1 MVKFALYEQNYSMK
15 VVVLGAGIIGTTS
28 AYFLAKNGHEVTV
41 IDRQDSVSMETSHAN
56 AGCLSY
62 GFTSPWAS
70 PGLPLNALKWALTG
84 RSPLII
90 NPKLS
95 SDTIKFLFRMYKN
108 CNSLS
113 YEINK
118 SRMLRIASYSQ
129 KALLEIENDFEIN
142 YEQRKQGSLQLFW
155 DTKEIDKIAKDISIL
170 EKFNIQSKILD
181 PEECIKVEP
190 ALKYVKNKLAGGIH
204 FMDDFTGN
212 CYLFSTE
219 IYKKCLE
226 MGVHFEFNTEINSVK
241 LNNNE
246 IFSVLTNKGQFKADK
261 YVVSLGSYSKKI
273 LSNIGIEIPVYP
285 VKGYSIT
292 MPVLSDNDA
301 PQSTIMDE
309 KNKIAITRLG
319 DKIRVA
325 GMAHLTDFNKNLREK
340 SRESLVSGLDLI
352 FPKSY
357 MSSNNVN
364 FWTGFRPC
372 TPDGTPIIGNT
383 PYKNLYL
390 NTGHG
395 TLGWTMSAGS
405 GKLLSNLISGTDPE
419 ISTEGIEMSRYS
431 FSNKTEF
438 NYG

>member
-1 MVKFALYEQNYSMK
+1 MK

-28 AYFLAKNGHEVTV
+28 AYFLAKQGHEVTV

-70 PGLPLNALKWALTG
+70 PDLPFSVLKWVLTG

-90 NPKLS
+90 NPNMS
-95 SDTIKFLFRMYKN
+95 VETIKFLYRMYKN
-108 CNSLS
+108 CNSRS

-118 SRMLRIASYSQ
+118 SRMLRVANYSQ
-129 KALLEIENDFEIN
+129 KALLEIETDFDLY
-142 YEQRKQGSLQLFW
+142 YEQKKQGSLQLFW
-155 DTKEIDKIAKDISIL
+155 DSKEIEKAQKDIEIL
-170 EKFNIQSKILD
+170 DKFNINSQLLSA
-181 PEECIKVEP
+181 EECVKIEP
-190 ALKYVKNKLAGGIH
+190 GLQYVKNKLAGGIQ

-219 IYKKCLE
+219 VYKKCVE
-226 MGVHFEFNTEINSVK
+226 MGVNFEFNTKIKSLQISNDKIASVSTDSGEI
-241 LNNNE
+241 
-246 IFSVLTNKGQFKADK
+246 KADC
-261 YVVSLGSYSKKI
+261 YSVSLGSYSTKI
-273 LSNIGIEIPVYP
+273 LSKIGIEIPIYP

-292 MPVLSDNDA
+292 LPVLSNEDA

-319 DKIRVA
+319 DRIRVA
-325 GMAHLTDFNKNLREK
+325 GMAHLTDFDKNLRTK
-340 SRESLVSGLDLI
+340 SLDSLMSGLDLL

-357 MSSNNVN
+357 ESSKETN
-364 FWTGFRPC
+364 FWTGFRPS
-372 TPDGTPIIGNT
+372 TPDGTPIIGPT
-383 PYKNLYL
+383 PFNNLFL

-405 GKLLSNLISGTDPE
+405 GKLLANLVSGIDPE
-419 ISTEGIEMSRYS
+419 ISTEGIDMSRYS
-431 FSNKTEF
+431 FSNKMIK

>member
-1 MVKFALYEQNYSMK
+1 ME

-28 AYFLAKNGHEVTV
+28 AYFLAKQGHEVTV

-70 PGLPLNALKWALTG
+70 PGLPFSVLKWVLTG

-90 NPKLS
+90 NPNMS
-95 SDTIKFLFRMYKN
+95 VETIKFLYRMYKN
-108 CNSLS
+108 CNSRS

-118 SRMLRIASYSQ
+118 SRMLRVANYSQ
-129 KALLEIENDFEIN
+129 KALLEIETDFDLY
-142 YEQRKQGSLQLFW
+142 YEQKKQGSLQLFW
-155 DTKEIDKIAKDISIL
+155 DSKEIEKAHKDIAIL
-170 EKFNIQSKILD
+170 DKFNINSKLLSA
-181 PEECIKVEP
+181 EECVKIEP
-190 ALKYVKNKLAGGIH
+190 GLQYVKNKLAGGIQ

-219 IYKKCLE
+219 VYKKCVE
-226 MGVHFEFNTEINSVK
+226 MGVNFEFNTEIKSLQISNDKIASVSTDSG
-241 LNNNE
+241 E
-246 IFSVLTNKGQFKADK
+246 IKADC
-261 YVVSLGSYSKKI
+261 YSVSLGSYSTKI
-273 LSNIGIEIPVYP
+273 LSKIGIEIPIYP

-292 MPVLSDNDA
+292 LPVLSNEDA

-319 DKIRVA
+319 DRIRVA
-325 GMAHLTDFNKNLREK
+325 GMAHLTDFDKNLRTK
-340 SRESLVSGLDLI
+340 SLDSLMSGLDLL

-357 MSSNNVN
+357 ESSKETN
-364 FWTGFRPC
+364 FWTGFRPS
-372 TPDGTPIIGNT
+372 TPDGTPIIGPT
-383 PYKNLYL
+383 PFNNLFL

-405 GKLLSNLISGTDPE
+405 GKLLANLVSGIDPE
-419 ISTEGIEMSRYS
+419 ISTEGIDMSRYS
-431 FSNKTEF
+431 FSNKMIK

>member
-1 MVKFALYEQNYSMK
+1 MK

-28 AYFLAKNGHEVTV
+28 AYFLAKQGHEVTV

-70 PGLPLNALKWALTG
+70 PGLPFSVLKWVLTG

-90 NPKLS
+90 NPNMS
-95 SDTIKFLFRMYKN
+95 VETIKFLYRMYKN
-108 CNSLS
+108 CNSRS

-118 SRMLRIASYSQ
+118 SRMLRVANYSQ
-129 KALLEIENDFEIN
+129 KALLEIETDFDLY
-142 YEQRKQGSLQLFW
+142 YEQKKQGSLQLFW
-155 DTKEIDKIAKDISIL
+155 DSKEIEKTQKDIAIL
-170 EKFNIQSKILD
+170 DKFNINSQLLSA
-181 PEECIKVEP
+181 EECVKIEP
-190 ALKYVKNKLAGGIH
+190 GLQYVKNKLAGGIQ

-219 IYKKCLE
+219 VYKKCVE
-226 MGVHFEFNTEINSVK
+226 MGVNFEFNTEIKSLQISNDKIASVSTDSG
-241 LNNNE
+241 E
-246 IFSVLTNKGQFKADK
+246 IKADC
-261 YVVSLGSYSKKI
+261 YSVSLGSYSTKI
-273 LSNIGIEIPVYP
+273 LSKIGIEIPIYP

-292 MPVLSDNDA
+292 LPVLSNEDA

-319 DKIRVA
+319 DRIRVA
-325 GMAHLTDFNKNLREK
+325 GMAHLTDFDKNLRTK
-340 SRESLVSGLDLI
+340 SLDSLMSGLDLL

-357 MSSNNVN
+357 ESSEETN
-364 FWTGFRPC
+364 FWTGFRPS
-372 TPDGTPIIGNT
+372 TPDGTPIIGPT
-383 PYKNLYL
+383 PFNNLFL

-405 GKLLSNLISGTDPE
+405 GKLLANLVSGIDPE
-419 ISTEGIEMSRYS
+419 ISTEGIDMSRYS
-431 FSNKTEF
+431 FSNKMIK

>member
-1 MVKFALYEQNYSMK
+1 MK

-28 AYFLAKNGHEVTV
+28 AYFLAKQGHEVTV

-70 PGLPLNALKWALTG
+70 PGLPFSVLKWVLTG

-90 NPKLS
+90 NPNMS
-95 SDTIKFLFRMYKN
+95 IETIKFLYRMYKN
-108 CNSLS
+108 CNSRS

-118 SRMLRIASYSQ
+118 SRMLRVANYSQ
-129 KALLEIENDFEIN
+129 KALLEIETDFDLY
-142 YEQRKQGSLQLFW
+142 YEQKKQGSLQLFW
-155 DTKEIDKIAKDISIL
+155 DSKEIEKTQKDIAIL
-170 EKFNIQSKILD
+170 DKFNINSQLLSA
-181 PEECIKVEP
+181 EECVKIEP
-190 ALKYVKNKLAGGIH
+190 GLQYVKNKLAGGIQ

-219 IYKKCLE
+219 VYKKCVE
-226 MGVHFEFNTEINSVK
+226 MGVNFEFNTEIKSLQISNDKIASVSTDSG
-241 LNNNE
+241 E
-246 IFSVLTNKGQFKADK
+246 IKADC
-261 YVVSLGSYSKKI
+261 YSVSLGSYSTKI
-273 LSNIGIEIPVYP
+273 LSKIGIEIPIYP

-292 MPVLSDNDA
+292 LPVLSNEDA

-319 DKIRVA
+319 DRIRVA
-325 GMAHLTDFNKNLREK
+325 GMAHLTDFDKNLRTK
-340 SRESLVSGLDLI
+340 SLDSLMSGLDLL

-357 MSSNNVN
+357 ESSKETN
-364 FWTGFRPC
+364 FWTGFRPS
-372 TPDGTPIIGNT
+372 TPDGTPIIGPT
-383 PYKNLYL
+383 PFNNLFL

-405 GKLLSNLISGTDPE
+405 GKLLANLVSGIDPE
-419 ISTEGIEMSRYS
+419 ISTEGIDMSRYS
-431 FSNKTEF
+431 FSNKMIK

>member
-1 MVKFALYEQNYSMK
+1 MK

-28 AYFLAKNGHEVTV
+28 AYFLAKQGHEVTV

-70 PGLPLNALKWALTG
+70 PGLPSSVLKWVLTG

-90 NPKLS
+90 NPNMS
-95 SDTIKFLFRMYKN
+95 IETIKFLYRMYKN
-108 CNSLS
+108 CNSRS

-118 SRMLRIASYSQ
+118 SRMLRVANYSQ
-129 KALLEIENDFEIN
+129 KALLEIETDFDLY
-142 YEQRKQGSLQLFW
+142 YEQKKQGSLQLFW
-155 DTKEIDKIAKDISIL
+155 DSKEIEKTQKDIAIL
-170 EKFNIQSKILD
+170 DKFNINSQLLSA
-181 PEECIKVEP
+181 EECVKIEP
-190 ALKYVKNKLAGGIH
+190 GLQYVKNKLAGGIQ

-219 IYKKCLE
+219 VYKKCVE
-226 MGVHFEFNTEINSVK
+226 MGVNFEFNTEIKSLQISNDKIASVSTDSG
-241 LNNNE
+241 E
-246 IFSVLTNKGQFKADK
+246 IKADC
-261 YVVSLGSYSKKI
+261 YSVSLGSYSTKI
-273 LSNIGIEIPVYP
+273 LSKIGIEIPIYP

-292 MPVLSDNDA
+292 LPVLSNEDA

-319 DKIRVA
+319 DRIRVA
-325 GMAHLTDFNKNLREK
+325 GMAHLTDFDKNLRTK
-340 SRESLVSGLDLI
+340 SLDSLMSGLDLL

-357 MSSNNVN
+357 ESSKETN
-364 FWTGFRPC
+364 FWTGFRPS
-372 TPDGTPIIGNT
+372 TPDGTPIIGPT
-383 PYKNLYL
+383 PFNNLFL

-405 GKLLSNLISGTDPE
+405 GKLLANLVSGIDPE
-419 ISTEGIEMSRYS
+419 ISTEGIDMSRYS
-431 FSNKTEF
+431 FSNKMIK

>member
-1 MVKFALYEQNYSMK
+1 MK

-28 AYFLAKNGHEVTV
+28 AYFLAKQGHEVTV

-70 PGLPLNALKWALTG
+70 PGLPFSVLKWVLTG

-90 NPKLS
+90 NPNMS
-95 SDTIKFLFRMYKN
+95 VETVKFLYRMFKN
-108 CNSLS
+108 CNSRS

-118 SRMLRIASYSQ
+118 SRMLRVANYSQ
-129 KALLEIENDFEIN
+129 KALLEIETDFDLY
-142 YEQRKQGSLQLFW
+142 YEQKKQGSLQLFW
-155 DTKEIDKIAKDISIL
+155 DSKEIEKTQKDIAIL
-170 EKFNIQSKILD
+170 DKFNINSQLLSA
-181 PEECIKVEP
+181 EECVKIEP
-190 ALKYVKNKLAGGIH
+190 GLQYVKNKLAGGIQ

-219 IYKKCLE
+219 VYKKCVE
-226 MGVHFEFNTEINSVK
+226 MGVNFEFNTEIKSLQIVNDKIASVSTDSG
-241 LNNNE
+241 E
-246 IFSVLTNKGQFKADK
+246 IKADC
-261 YVVSLGSYSKKI
+261 YSVSLGSYSTKI
-273 LSNIGIEIPVYP
+273 LSKIGIEIPIYP

-292 MPVLSDNDA
+292 LPVLSNEDA

-319 DKIRVA
+319 DRIRVA
-325 GMAHLTDFNKNLREK
+325 GMAHLTDFDKNLRTK
-340 SRESLVSGLDLI
+340 SLDSLMSGLDLL

-357 MSSNNVN
+357 ESSKETN
-364 FWTGFRPC
+364 FWTGFRPS
-372 TPDGTPIIGNT
+372 TPDGTPIIGPT
-383 PYKNLYL
+383 PFNNLFL

-405 GKLLSNLISGTDPE
+405 GKLLANLVSGIDPE
-419 ISTEGIEMSRYS
+419 ISTEGIDMSRYS
-431 FSNKTEF
+431 FSNKMIK

>member
-1 MVKFALYEQNYSMK
+1 MK

-28 AYFLAKNGHEVTV
+28 AYFLAKQGHEVTV

-70 PGLPLNALKWALTG
+70 PGLPFSMLKWVLTG

-90 NPKLS
+90 NPNMS
-95 SDTIKFLFRMYKN
+95 VETIKFLYRMYKN
-108 CNSLS
+108 CNSRS

-118 SRMLRIASYSQ
+118 SRMLRVANYSQ
-129 KALLEIENDFEIN
+129 KALLEIETDFDLY
-142 YEQRKQGSLQLFW
+142 YEQKKQGSLQLFW
-155 DTKEIDKIAKDISIL
+155 DSKEIEKAHKDIAIL
-170 EKFNIQSKILD
+170 DKFNINSKLLSA
-181 PEECIKVEP
+181 EECVKIEP
-190 ALKYVKNKLAGGIH
+190 GLQYVKNKLAGGIQ

-219 IYKKCLE
+219 VYKKCVE
-226 MGVHFEFNTEINSVK
+226 MGVNFEFNTEIKSLQISNDKIASVSTDSG
-241 LNNNE
+241 E
-246 IFSVLTNKGQFKADK
+246 IKADC
-261 YVVSLGSYSKKI
+261 YSVSLGSYSTKI
-273 LSNIGIEIPVYP
+273 LSKIGIEIPIYP

-292 MPVLSDNDA
+292 LPVLSNEDA

-319 DKIRVA
+319 DRIRVA
-325 GMAHLTDFNKNLREK
+325 GMAHLTDFDKNLRTK
-340 SRESLVSGLDLI
+340 SLDSLMSGLDLL

-357 MSSNNVN
+357 ESSKETN
-364 FWTGFRPC
+364 FWTGFRPS
-372 TPDGTPIIGNT
+372 TPDGTPIIGPT
-383 PYKNLYL
+383 PFNNLFL

-405 GKLLSNLISGTDPE
+405 GKLLANLVSGIDPE
-419 ISTEGIEMSRYS
+419 ISTEGIDMSRYS
-431 FSNKTEF
+431 FSNKMIK

>member
-1 MVKFALYEQNYSMK
+1 MK
-15 VVVLGAGIIGTTS
+15 VFVLGAGIIGTTS
-28 AYFLAKNGHEVTV
+28 AYFLAKQGHEVTV

-70 PGLPLNALKWALTG
+70 PGLPSSVLKWILTG

-90 NPKLS
+90 NPNMS
-95 SDTIKFLFRMYKN
+95 IETIKFLYRMYKN
-108 CNSLS
+108 CNSRS

-118 SRMLRIASYSQ
+118 SRMLRVANYSQ
-129 KALLEIENDFEIN
+129 KALLEIETDFDLY
-142 YEQRKQGSLQLFW
+142 YEQKKQGSLQLFW
-155 DTKEIDKIAKDISIL
+155 DSKEIEKAHKDIAIL
-170 EKFNIQSKILD
+170 DKFNINSKLLSA
-181 PEECIKVEP
+181 EECVKIEP
-190 ALKYVKNKLAGGIH
+190 GLQYVKNKLAGGIQ

-219 IYKKCLE
+219 VYKKCVE
-226 MGVHFEFNTEINSVK
+226 MGVNFEFNTEIKSLQISNEKIASVSTDSG
-241 LNNNE
+241 E
-246 IFSVLTNKGQFKADK
+246 IKADC
-261 YVVSLGSYSKKI
+261 YSVSLGSYSTKI
-273 LSNIGIEIPVYP
+273 LSKIGIEIPIYP

-292 MPVLSDNDA
+292 LPVLSNEDA

-319 DKIRVA
+319 DRIRVA
-325 GMAHLTDFNKNLREK
+325 GMAHLTDFDKNLRTK
-340 SRESLVSGLDLI
+340 SLDSLMSGLDLL

-357 MSSNNVN
+357 ESSKETN
-364 FWTGFRPC
+364 FWRGFRPS
-372 TPDGTPIIGNT
+372 TPDGTPIIGPT
-383 PYKNLYL
+383 PFNNLFL

-405 GKLLSNLISGTDPE
+405 GKLLANLVSGIDPE
-419 ISTEGIEMSRYS
+419 ISTEGIDMSRYS
-431 FSNKTEF
+431 FSNKMIK

>member
-1 MVKFALYEQNYSMK
+1 MK

-28 AYFLAKNGHEVTV
+28 AYFLAKQGHEVTV

-70 PGLPLNALKWALTG
+70 PGLPFSVLKWVLTG

-90 NPKLS
+90 NPNMS
-95 SDTIKFLFRMYKN
+95 VETIKFLYRMYKN
-108 CNSLS
+108 CNSRS

-118 SRMLRIASYSQ
+118 SRMLRVANYSQ
-129 KALLEIENDFEIN
+129 KALLEIETDFDLY
-142 YEQRKQGSLQLFW
+142 YEQKKQGSLQLFW
-155 DTKEIDKIAKDISIL
+155 DSKEIEKTQKDIAIL
-170 EKFNIQSKILD
+170 DKFNINSQLLSA
-181 PEECIKVEP
+181 EECVKIEP
-190 ALKYVKNKLAGGIH
+190 GLEYVKNKLAGGIQ

-219 IYKKCLE
+219 VYKKCVE
-226 MGVHFEFNTEINSVK
+226 MGVNFEFNTEIKSLQIVNDKIASVSTDSG
-241 LNNNE
+241 E
-246 IFSVLTNKGQFKADK
+246 IKADC
-261 YVVSLGSYSKKI
+261 YSVSLGSYSTKI
-273 LSNIGIEIPVYP
+273 LSKIGIEIPIYP

-292 MPVLSDNDA
+292 LPVLSNEDA

-319 DKIRVA
+319 DRIRVA
-325 GMAHLTDFNKNLREK
+325 GMAHLTDFDKNLRTK
-340 SRESLVSGLDLI
+340 SLDSLMSGLDLL

-357 MSSNNVN
+357 ESSKETN
-364 FWTGFRPC
+364 FWTGFRPS
-372 TPDGTPIIGNT
+372 TPDGTPIIGPT
-383 PYKNLYL
+383 PFNNLFL

-405 GKLLSNLISGTDPE
+405 GKLLANLVSGIDPE
-419 ISTEGIEMSRYS
+419 ISTEGIDMSRYS
-431 FSNKTEF
+431 FSNKMIK

>member
-1 MVKFALYEQNYSMK
+1 MK

-28 AYFLAKNGHEVTV
+28 AYFLAKQGHEVTV

-70 PGLPLNALKWALTG
+70 PGLPVSVLKWVLTG

-90 NPKLS
+90 NPNMS
-95 SDTIKFLFRMYKN
+95 VETIKFLYRMYKN
-108 CNSLS
+108 CNSRS

-118 SRMLRIASYSQ
+118 SRMLRVANYSQ
-129 KALLEIENDFEIN
+129 KALLEIETDFDLY
-142 YEQRKQGSLQLFW
+142 YEQKKQGSLQLFW
-155 DTKEIDKIAKDISIL
+155 DSKEIEKAHKDIAIL
-170 EKFNIQSKILD
+170 DKFNINSQLLSA
-181 PEECIKVEP
+181 EECVKIEP
-190 ALKYVKNKLAGGIH
+190 GLQYVKNKLAGGIQ

-219 IYKKCLE
+219 VYKKCVE
-226 MGVHFEFNTEINSVK
+226 MGVNFEFNTKIKSLQISNDKIASVSTDSGEI
-241 LNNNE
+241 
-246 IFSVLTNKGQFKADK
+246 KADC
-261 YVVSLGSYSKKI
+261 YSVSLGSYSTKI
-273 LSNIGIEIPVYP
+273 LSKIGIEIPIYP

-292 MPVLSDNDA
+292 LPVLSNEDA

-319 DKIRVA
+319 DRIRVA
-325 GMAHLTDFNKNLREK
+325 GMAHLTDFDKNLRTK
-340 SRESLVSGLDLI
+340 SLDSLMSGLDLL

-357 MSSNNVN
+357 ESSKETN
-364 FWTGFRPC
+364 FWTGFRPS
-372 TPDGTPIIGNT
+372 TPDGTPIIGPT
-383 PYKNLYL
+383 PFNNLFL

-405 GKLLSNLISGTDPE
+405 GKLLANLVSGIDPE
-419 ISTEGIEMSRYS
+419 ISTEGIDMSRYS
-431 FSNKTEF
+431 FSNKMIK

>member
-1 MVKFALYEQNYSMK
+1 MK

-28 AYFLAKNGHEVTV
+28 AYFLAKQGHEVTV

-70 PGLPLNALKWALTG
+70 PGLPFSMLKWALTG

-90 NPKLS
+90 NPNMS
-95 SDTIKFLFRMYKN
+95 VETIKFLYRMYKN
-108 CNSLS
+108 CNSRS

-118 SRMLRIASYSQ
+118 SRMLRVANYSQ
-129 KALLEIENDFEIN
+129 KALLEIETDFDLY
-142 YEQRKQGSLQLFW
+142 YEQKKQGSLQLFW
-155 DTKEIDKIAKDISIL
+155 DSKEIEKTQKDIAIL
-170 EKFNIQSKILD
+170 DKFNINSQLLSA
-181 PEECIKVEP
+181 EECVKIEP
-190 ALKYVKNKLAGGIH
+190 GLQYVKNKLAGGIQ

-219 IYKKCLE
+219 VYKKCVE
-226 MGVHFEFNTEINSVK
+226 MGVNFEFNTEIKSLQISNDKIASVSTDSG
-241 LNNNE
+241 E
-246 IFSVLTNKGQFKADK
+246 IKADC
-261 YVVSLGSYSKKI
+261 YSVSLGSYSTKI
-273 LSNIGIEIPVYP
+273 LSKIGIEIPIYP

-292 MPVLSDNDA
+292 LPVLSNEDA

-319 DKIRVA
+319 DRIRVA
-325 GMAHLTDFNKNLREK
+325 GMAHLTDFDKNLRTK
-340 SRESLVSGLDLI
+340 SLDSLMSGLDLL

-357 MSSNNVN
+357 ESSKETN
-364 FWTGFRPC
+364 FWTGFRPS
-372 TPDGTPIIGNT
+372 TPDGTPIIGPT
-383 PYKNLYL
+383 PFNNLFL
-390 NTGHG
+390 NSGHG

-405 GKLLSNLISGTDPE
+405 GKLLSNLVSGIDPE
-419 ISTEGIEMSRYS
+419 ISTEGIDMSRYS
-431 FSNKTEF
+431 FSNKMIK

>member
-1 MVKFALYEQNYSMK
+1 MK

-28 AYFLAKNGHEVTV
+28 AYFLAKQGHEVTV

-70 PGLPLNALKWALTG
+70 PGLPFSVLKWVLTG

-90 NPKLS
+90 NPNMS
-95 SDTIKFLFRMYKN
+95 IETIKFLYRMYKN
-108 CNSLS
+108 CNSRS

-118 SRMLRIASYSQ
+118 SRMLRVANYSQ
-129 KALLEIENDFEIN
+129 KALLEIETDFDLY
-142 YEQRKQGSLQLFW
+142 YEQKKQGSLQLFW
-155 DTKEIDKIAKDISIL
+155 DSKEIEKAQKDIAIL
-170 EKFNIQSKILD
+170 DKFNINSQLLSA
-181 PEECIKVEP
+181 EECVKIEP
-190 ALKYVKNKLAGGIH
+190 GLQYVKNKLAGGIQ

-219 IYKKCLE
+219 VYKKCVE
-226 MGVHFEFNTEINSVK
+226 MGVNFEFNTEIKSLQISNDKIASVSTDSG
-241 LNNNE
+241 E
-246 IFSVLTNKGQFKADK
+246 IKADC
-261 YVVSLGSYSKKI
+261 YSVSLGSYSTKI
-273 LSNIGIEIPVYP
+273 LSKIGIEIPIYP

-292 MPVLSDNDA
+292 LPVLSNEDA

-319 DKIRVA
+319 DRIRVA
-325 GMAHLTDFNKNLREK
+325 GMAHLTDFDKNLRTK
-340 SRESLVSGLDLI
+340 SLDSLMSGLDLL

-357 MSSNNVN
+357 ESSKETN
-364 FWTGFRPC
+364 FWTGFRPS
-372 TPDGTPIIGNT
+372 TPDGTPIIGPT
-383 PYKNLYL
+383 PFNNLFL

-405 GKLLSNLISGTDPE
+405 GKLLANLVSGIDPE
-419 ISTEGIEMSRYS
+419 ISTEGIDMSRYS
-431 FSNKTEF
+431 FSNKMIK

>member
-1 MVKFALYEQNYSMK
+1 MK

-28 AYFLAKNGHEVTV
+28 AYFLAKQGHEVTV

-70 PGLPLNALKWALTG
+70 PGLPFSVLKWVLTG

-90 NPKLS
+90 NPNMS
-95 SDTIKFLFRMYKN
+95 VETIKFLYRMYKN
-108 CNSLS
+108 CNSRS

-118 SRMLRIASYSQ
+118 SRMLRVANYSQ
-129 KALLEIENDFEIN
+129 KALLEIETDFDLY
-142 YEQRKQGSLQLFW
+142 YEQKKQGSLQLFW
-155 DTKEIDKIAKDISIL
+155 DSKEIEKTQKDIAIL
-170 EKFNIQSKILD
+170 DKFNINSELLSA
-181 PEECIKVEP
+181 EECVKIEP
-190 ALKYVKNKLAGGIH
+190 GLQYVKNKLAGGIQ

-219 IYKKCLE
+219 VYKKCVE
-226 MGVHFEFNTEINSVK
+226 MGVNFEFNTEIKSLQISNDK
-241 LNNNE
+241 
-246 IFSVLTNKGQFKADK
+246 IASVLMDRGEIKADC
-261 YVVSLGSYSKKI
+261 YSVSLGSYSTKI
-273 LSNIGIEIPVYP
+273 LSKIGIEIPIYP

-292 MPVLSDNDA
+292 LPVLSNEDA

-319 DKIRVA
+319 DRIRVA
-325 GMAHLTDFNKNLREK
+325 GMAHLTDFDKNLRTK
-340 SRESLVSGLDLI
+340 SLDSLMSGLDLL

-357 MSSNNVN
+357 ESSKETN
-364 FWTGFRPC
+364 FWTGFRPS
-372 TPDGTPIIGNT
+372 TPDGTPIIGPT
-383 PYKNLYL
+383 PFNNLFL

-405 GKLLSNLISGTDPE
+405 GKLLANLVSGIDPE
-419 ISTEGIEMSRYS
+419 ISTEGIDMSRYR
-431 FSNKTEF
+431 FSNKMIK

>member
-1 MVKFALYEQNYSMK
+1 MK

-28 AYFLAKNGHEVTV
+28 AYFLAKQGHEVTV

-70 PGLPLNALKWALTG
+70 PGLPFSVLKWILTG

-90 NPKLS
+90 NPNMS
-95 SDTIKFLFRMYKN
+95 VETIKFLYRMYKN
-108 CNSLS
+108 CNSRS

-118 SRMLRIASYSQ
+118 SRMLRVANYSQ
-129 KALLEIENDFEIN
+129 KALLEIETDFDLY
-142 YEQRKQGSLQLFW
+142 YEQKKQGSLQLFW
-155 DTKEIDKIAKDISIL
+155 DSKEIEKAQKDIAIL
-170 EKFNIQSKILD
+170 DKFNINSQLLSA
-181 PEECIKVEP
+181 EECAKIEP
-190 ALKYVKNKLAGGIH
+190 GLQYVKNKLAGGIQ

-219 IYKKCLE
+219 VYKKCVE
-226 MGVHFEFNTEINSVK
+226 MGVNFEFNTEIKSLQISNDKIASVSTDSG
-241 LNNNE
+241 E
-246 IFSVLTNKGQFKADK
+246 IKADC
-261 YVVSLGSYSKKI
+261 YSVSLGSYSTKI
-273 LSNIGIEIPVYP
+273 LSKIGIEIPIYP

-292 MPVLSDNDA
+292 LPVLSNEDA

-319 DKIRVA
+319 DRIRVA
-325 GMAHLTDFNKNLREK
+325 GMAHLTDFDKNLRTK
-340 SRESLVSGLDLI
+340 SLDSLMSGLDLL

-357 MSSNNVN
+357 ESSKETN
-364 FWTGFRPC
+364 FWTGFRPS
-372 TPDGTPIIGNT
+372 TPDGTPIIGPT
-383 PYKNLYL
+383 PFNNLFL

-405 GKLLSNLISGTDPE
+405 GKLLANLVSGIDPE
-419 ISTEGIEMSRYS
+419 ISTEGIDMSRYS
-431 FSNKTEF
+431 FSNKMIK

>member
-1 MVKFALYEQNYSMK
+1 MK

-28 AYFLAKNGHEVTV
+28 AYFLAKQGHEVTV

-70 PGLPLNALKWALTG
+70 PGLPFSVLKWVLTG

-90 NPKLS
+90 NPNMS
-95 SDTIKFLFRMYKN
+95 VETIKFLYRMYKN
-108 CNSLS
+108 CNSRS

-118 SRMLRIASYSQ
+118 SRMLRVANYSQ
-129 KALLEIENDFEIN
+129 KALLEIETDFDLY
-142 YEQRKQGSLQLFW
+142 YEQKKQGSLQLFW
-155 DTKEIDKIAKDISIL
+155 DSKEIEKAHKDIAIL
-170 EKFNIQSKILD
+170 DKFNINSKLLSA
-181 PEECIKVEP
+181 EECVKIEP
-190 ALKYVKNKLAGGIH
+190 GLQYVKNKLAGGIQ

-219 IYKKCLE
+219 VYKKCVE
-226 MGVHFEFNTEINSVK
+226 MGVNFEFNTEIKSLQINNDKIASVSTDSG
-241 LNNNE
+241 E
-246 IFSVLTNKGQFKADK
+246 IKADC
-261 YVVSLGSYSKKI
+261 YSVSLGSYSTKI
-273 LSNIGIEIPVYP
+273 LSKIGIEIPIYP

-292 MPVLSDNDA
+292 LPVLSNEDA

-319 DKIRVA
+319 DRIRVA
-325 GMAHLTDFNKNLREK
+325 GMAHLTDFDKNLRTK
-340 SRESLVSGLDLI
+340 SLDSLMSGLDLL

-357 MSSNNVN
+357 ESSKETN
-364 FWTGFRPC
+364 FWTGFRPS
-372 TPDGTPIIGNT
+372 TPDGTPIIGPT
-383 PYKNLYL
+383 PFNNLFL

-405 GKLLSNLISGTDPE
+405 GKLLANLVSGIDPE
-419 ISTEGIEMSRYS
+419 ISTEGIDMSRYS
-431 FSNKTEF
+431 FSNKMIK

>member
-1 MVKFALYEQNYSMK
+1 MK

-28 AYFLAKNGHEVTV
+28 AYFLAKQGHEVTV

-70 PGLPLNALKWALTG
+70 PGLPFSVLKWVLTG

-90 NPKLS
+90 NPNMS
-95 SDTIKFLFRMYKN
+95 VETIKFLFRMYKN
-108 CNSLS
+108 CNSRS

-118 SRMLRIASYSQ
+118 SRMLRVANYSQ
-129 KALLEIENDFEIN
+129 KALLEIETDFDLY
-142 YEQRKQGSLQLFW
+142 YEQKKQGSLQLFW
-155 DTKEIDKIAKDISIL
+155 DSKEIEKAQKDIEIL
-170 EKFNIQSKILD
+170 DKFNINSQLLSA
-181 PEECIKVEP
+181 EECVKIEP
-190 ALKYVKNKLAGGIH
+190 GLQYVKNELAGGIQ

-219 IYKKCLE
+219 VYKKCVE
-226 MGVHFEFNTEINSVK
+226 MGVNFEFNTKIKSLQISNDKIASVSTDSGEI
-241 LNNNE
+241 
-246 IFSVLTNKGQFKADK
+246 KADC
-261 YVVSLGSYSKKI
+261 YSVSLGSYSTKI
-273 LSNIGIEIPVYP
+273 LSKIGIEIPIYP

-292 MPVLSDNDA
+292 LPVLSNEDA

-319 DKIRVA
+319 DRIRVA
-325 GMAHLTDFNKNLREK
+325 GMAHLTDFDNNLRTK
-340 SRESLVSGLDLI
+340 SLDSLMSGLDLL

-357 MSSNNVN
+357 ESSKETN
-364 FWTGFRPC
+364 FWTGFRPS
-372 TPDGTPIIGNT
+372 TPDGTPIIGPT
-383 PYKNLYL
+383 PFNNLFL

-405 GKLLSNLISGTDPE
+405 GKLLANLVSGIDPE
-419 ISTEGIEMSRYS
+419 ISTEGIDMSRYS
-431 FSNKTEF
+431 FSNKMIK

>member
-1 MVKFALYEQNYSMK
+1 MK

-28 AYFLAKNGHEVTV
+28 AYFLAKQGHEVTV

-70 PGLPLNALKWALTG
+70 PGLPFSVLKWVLTG

-90 NPKLS
+90 NPNMS
-95 SDTIKFLFRMYKN
+95 VETIKFLYRMYKN
-108 CNSLS
+108 CNSRS

-118 SRMLRIASYSQ
+118 SRMLRVATYSQ
-129 KALLEIENDFEIN
+129 KALLEIETDFDLY
-142 YEQRKQGSLQLFW
+142 YEQKKQGSLQLFW
-155 DTKEIDKIAKDISIL
+155 DSKEIEKTQKDIAIL
-170 EKFNIQSKILD
+170 DKFNINSQLLSA
-181 PEECIKVEP
+181 EECVKIEP
-190 ALKYVKNKLAGGIH
+190 GLQYIKNKLAGGIQ

-219 IYKKCLE
+219 VYKKCVE
-226 MGVHFEFNTEINSVK
+226 MGVNFEFNTEIKSLQISNDKIASVSTDSG
-241 LNNNE
+241 E
-246 IFSVLTNKGQFKADK
+246 IKADC
-261 YVVSLGSYSKKI
+261 YSVSLGSYSTKI
-273 LSNIGIEIPVYP
+273 LSKIGIEIPIYP

-292 MPVLSDNDA
+292 LPVLSNEDA

-319 DKIRVA
+319 DRIRVA
-325 GMAHLTDFNKNLREK
+325 GMAHLTDFDKNLRTK
-340 SRESLVSGLDLI
+340 SLDSLMSGLDLL

-357 MSSNNVN
+357 ESSKETN
-364 FWTGFRPC
+364 FWTGFRPS
-372 TPDGTPIIGNT
+372 TPDGTPIIGPT
-383 PYKNLYL
+383 PFNNLFL

-405 GKLLSNLISGTDPE
+405 GKLLANLVSGIDPE
-419 ISTEGIEMSRYS
+419 ISTEGIDMSRYS
-431 FSNKTEF
+431 FSNKMIK

>member
-1 MVKFALYEQNYSMK
+1 MK

-28 AYFLAKNGHEVTV
+28 AYFLAKQGHEVTV

-70 PGLPLNALKWALTG
+70 PGLPFSVLKWVLTG

-90 NPKLS
+90 NPNMS
-95 SDTIKFLFRMYKN
+95 VETIKFLYRMYKN
-108 CNSLS
+108 CNSRS

-118 SRMLRIASYSQ
+118 SRMLRVANYSQ
-129 KALLEIENDFEIN
+129 KALLEIETDFDLY
-142 YEQRKQGSLQLFW
+142 YEQKKQGSLQLFW
-155 DTKEIDKIAKDISIL
+155 DSKEIEKAQKDIAIL
-170 EKFNIQSKILD
+170 DKFNINSKLLSA
-181 PEECIKVEP
+181 EECVKIEP
-190 ALKYVKNKLAGGIH
+190 GLQYVKNKLAGGIQ

-219 IYKKCLE
+219 VYKKCVE
-226 MGVHFEFNTEINSVK
+226 MGVNFEFNTEIKSLK
-241 LNNNE
+241 INNNKIASVSTDSGE
-246 IFSVLTNKGQFKADK
+246 IKADC
-261 YVVSLGSYSKKI
+261 YSVSLGSYSTKI
-273 LSNIGIEIPVYP
+273 LSKIGIEIPIYP

-292 MPVLSDNDA
+292 LPVSSNEDA

-319 DKIRVA
+319 DRIRVA
-325 GMAHLTDFNKNLREK
+325 GMAHLTDFNKNLRTK
-340 SRESLVSGLDLI
+340 SLGSLMSGLDLL

-357 MSSNNVN
+357 ESSKETN
-364 FWTGFRPC
+364 FWTGFRPS
-372 TPDGTPIIGNT
+372 TPDGTPIIGPT
-383 PYKNLYL
+383 PFNNLFL

-405 GKLLSNLISGTDPE
+405 GKLLANLVSGIDPE
-419 ISTEGIEMSRYS
+419 ISTEGIDMSRYR
-431 FSNKTEF
+431 FSNKMIK

>member
-1 MVKFALYEQNYSMK
+1 MK

-28 AYFLAKNGHEVTV
+28 AYFLAKQGHEVTV

-70 PGLPLNALKWALTG
+70 PGLPFSVLKWVLTG

-90 NPKLS
+90 TPNMS
-95 SDTIKFLFRMYKN
+95 VETIKFLYRMYKN
-108 CNSLS
+108 CNSRS

-118 SRMLRIASYSQ
+118 SRMLRVANYSQ
-129 KALLEIENDFEIN
+129 KALLEIETDFDLY
-142 YEQRKQGSLQLFW
+142 YEQKKQGSLQLFW
-155 DTKEIDKIAKDISIL
+155 DSKEIEKTQKDIAIL
-170 EKFNIQSKILD
+170 DKFNINSQLLSADECVKI
-181 PEECIKVEP
+181 EP
-190 ALKYVKNKLAGGIH
+190 GLQYVKNKLAGGIQ

-219 IYKKCLE
+219 VYKKCVE
-226 MGVHFEFNTEINSVK
+226 MGVNFEFNTEIKSLQISNDKIASVSTDSG
-241 LNNNE
+241 E
-246 IFSVLTNKGQFKADK
+246 IKADC
-261 YVVSLGSYSKKI
+261 YSVSLGSYSTKI
-273 LSNIGIEIPVYP
+273 LSKIGIEIPIYP

-292 MPVLSDNDA
+292 LPVLSNEDA

-319 DKIRVA
+319 DRIRVA
-325 GMAHLTDFNKNLREK
+325 GMAHLTDFDKNLRTK
-340 SRESLVSGLDLI
+340 SLDSLMSGLDLL

-357 MSSNNVN
+357 ESSKETN
-364 FWTGFRPC
+364 FWTGFRPS
-372 TPDGTPIIGNT
+372 TPDGTPIIGPT
-383 PYKNLYL
+383 PFNNLFL

-405 GKLLSNLISGTDPE
+405 GKLLANLVSGIDPE
-419 ISTEGIEMSRYS
+419 ISTEGIDMSRYS
-431 FSNKTEF
+431 FSNKMIK

>member
-1 MVKFALYEQNYSMK
+1 MK

-28 AYFLAKNGHEVTV
+28 AYFLAKQGHEVTV

-70 PGLPLNALKWALTG
+70 PGLPFSVLKWALTG

-90 NPKLS
+90 NPNMS
-95 SDTIKFLFRMYKN
+95 VETIKFLYRMYKN
-108 CNSLS
+108 CNSRS

-118 SRMLRIASYSQ
+118 SRMLRVANYSQ
-129 KALLEIENDFEIN
+129 KALLEIETDFDLY
-142 YEQRKQGSLQLFW
+142 YEQKKQGSLQLFW
-155 DTKEIDKIAKDISIL
+155 DSKEIEKMQKDIAIL
-170 EKFNIQSKILD
+170 DKFNINSQLLSADECVKI
-181 PEECIKVEP
+181 EP
-190 ALKYVKNKLAGGIH
+190 GLQYVKNKLAGGIQ

-219 IYKKCLE
+219 VYKKCVE
-226 MGVHFEFNTEINSVK
+226 MGVNFEFNTEIKSLQISNDKIASVSTDSG
-241 LNNNE
+241 E
-246 IFSVLTNKGQFKADK
+246 IKADC
-261 YVVSLGSYSKKI
+261 YSVSLGSYSTKI
-273 LSNIGIEIPVYP
+273 LSKIGIEIPIYP

-292 MPVLSDNDA
+292 LPVLSNEDA

-319 DKIRVA
+319 DRIRVA
-325 GMAHLTDFNKNLREK
+325 GMAHLTDFDKNLRTK
-340 SRESLVSGLDLI
+340 SLDSLMSGLDLL

-357 MSSNNVN
+357 ESSKETN
-364 FWTGFRPC
+364 FWTGFRPS
-372 TPDGTPIIGNT
+372 TPDGTPIIGPT
-383 PYKNLYL
+383 PFNNLFL

-405 GKLLSNLISGTDPE
+405 GKLLANLVSGIDPE
-419 ISTEGIEMSRYS
+419 ISTEGIDMSRYS
-431 FSNKTEF
+431 FSNKMIK

>member
-1 MVKFALYEQNYSMK
+1 MK

-28 AYFLAKNGHEVTV
+28 AYFLAKQGHEVTV

-70 PGLPLNALKWALTG
+70 PGLPFSVLKWVLTG

-90 NPKLS
+90 NPNMS
-95 SDTIKFLFRMYKN
+95 IETIKFLYRMYKN
-108 CNSLS
+108 CNSRS

-118 SRMLRIASYSQ
+118 SRMLRVANYSQ
-129 KALLEIENDFEIN
+129 KALLEIETDFDLY
-142 YEQRKQGSLQLFW
+142 YEQKKQGSLQLFW
-155 DTKEIDKIAKDISIL
+155 DSKEIEKTQKDIAIL
-170 EKFNIQSKILD
+170 DKFNINSQLLSA
-181 PEECIKVEP
+181 EECVKIEP
-190 ALKYVKNKLAGGIH
+190 GLQYVKNKLAGGIQ

-219 IYKKCLE
+219 VYKKCVE
-226 MGVHFEFNTEINSVK
+226 MGVNFEFNTEIKSLQISNDKIASVSTDSG
-241 LNNNE
+241 E
-246 IFSVLTNKGQFKADK
+246 IKADC
-261 YVVSLGSYSKKI
+261 YSVSLGSYSTKI
-273 LSNIGIEIPVYP
+273 LSKIGIEIPIYP

-292 MPVLSDNDA
+292 LPVLSNEDA

-319 DKIRVA
+319 DRIRVA
-325 GMAHLTDFNKNLREK
+325 GMAHLTDFDKNLRTK
-340 SRESLVSGLDLI
+340 SLDSLMSGLDLL

-357 MSSNNVN
+357 ESSKETN
-364 FWTGFRPC
+364 FWTGFRPS
-372 TPDGTPIIGNT
+372 TPDGTPIIGPT
-383 PYKNLYL
+383 PFNNLFL

-405 GKLLSNLISGTDPE
+405 GKLLANLVSGIDPE
-419 ISTEGIEMSRYS
+419 ISTEGIDMSRYR
-431 FSNKTEF
+431 FSNKMIK

>member
-1 MVKFALYEQNYSMK
+1 MK

-28 AYFLAKNGHEVTV
+28 AYFLAKQGHEVTV

-70 PGLPLNALKWALTG
+70 PGLPFSVLKWVLTG

-90 NPKLS
+90 NPNMS
-95 SDTIKFLFRMYKN
+95 VETIKFLYRMYKN
-108 CNSLS
+108 CNSRS

-118 SRMLRIASYSQ
+118 SRMLRVANYSQ
-129 KALLEIENDFEIN
+129 KALLEIETDFDLY
-142 YEQRKQGSLQLFW
+142 YEQKKQGSLQLFW
-155 DTKEIDKIAKDISIL
+155 DSKEIEKTQKDIVIL
-170 EKFNIQSKILD
+170 DKFNINFQLLSA
-181 PEECIKVEP
+181 EECVKIEP
-190 ALKYVKNKLAGGIH
+190 GLQYVKNKLAGGIQ

-219 IYKKCLE
+219 VYKKCVE
-226 MGVHFEFNTEINSVK
+226 MGVNFEFNTEIKSLQISNDKIASVSTDSG
-241 LNNNE
+241 E
-246 IFSVLTNKGQFKADK
+246 IKADC
-261 YVVSLGSYSKKI
+261 YSVSLGSYSTKI
-273 LSNIGIEIPVYP
+273 LSKIGIEIPIYP

-292 MPVLSDNDA
+292 LPVLSNEDA

-319 DKIRVA
+319 DRIRVA
-325 GMAHLTDFNKNLREK
+325 GMAHLTDFDKNLRTK
-340 SRESLVSGLDLI
+340 SLDSLMSGLDLL

-357 MSSNNVN
+357 ESSKETN
-364 FWTGFRPC
+364 FWTGFRPS
-372 TPDGTPIIGNT
+372 TPDGTPIIGPT
-383 PYKNLYL
+383 PFNNLFL

-405 GKLLSNLISGTDPE
+405 GKLLANLVSGIDPE
-419 ISTEGIEMSRYS
+419 ISTEGIDMSRYS
-431 FSNKTEF
+431 FSNKMIK

>member
-1 MVKFALYEQNYSMK
+1 MK

-28 AYFLAKNGHEVTV
+28 AYFLAKQGHEVTV

-70 PGLPLNALKWALTG
+70 PGLPFSVLKWILTG

-90 NPKLS
+90 NPNMS
-95 SDTIKFLFRMYKN
+95 VETIKFLYRMYKN
-108 CNSLS
+108 CNSRS

-118 SRMLRIASYSQ
+118 SRMLRVANYSQ
-129 KALLEIENDFEIN
+129 KALLEIETDFDLY
-142 YEQRKQGSLQLFW
+142 YEQKKQGSLQLFW
-155 DTKEIDKIAKDISIL
+155 DSKEIEKAHKDIAIL
-170 EKFNIQSKILD
+170 DKFNINSKLLSA
-181 PEECIKVEP
+181 EECVKIEP
-190 ALKYVKNKLAGGIH
+190 GLQYVKNKLAGGIQ

-219 IYKKCLE
+219 VYKKCVE
-226 MGVHFEFNTEINSVK
+226 MGVNFEFNTEIKSLQISNDKIASVSTDSG
-241 LNNNE
+241 E
-246 IFSVLTNKGQFKADK
+246 IKADC
-261 YVVSLGSYSKKI
+261 YSVSLGSYSTKI
-273 LSNIGIEIPVYP
+273 LSKIGIEIPIYP

-292 MPVLSDNDA
+292 LPVLSNEDA

-319 DKIRVA
+319 DRIRVA
-325 GMAHLTDFNKNLREK
+325 GMAHLTDFDKNLRTK
-340 SRESLVSGLDLI
+340 SLDSLLRGLDLL

-357 MSSNNVN
+357 ESSKETN
-364 FWTGFRPC
+364 FWTGFRPS
-372 TPDGTPIIGNT
+372 TPDGTPIIGPT
-383 PYKNLYL
+383 PFNNLFL

-405 GKLLSNLISGTDPE
+405 GKLLANLVSGIDPE
-419 ISTEGIEMSRYS
+419 ISTEGIDMSRYS
-431 FSNKTEF
+431 FSNKMIK

>member
-1 MVKFALYEQNYSMK
+1 MK

-28 AYFLAKNGHEVTV
+28 AYFLAKQGHEVTV

-70 PGLPLNALKWALTG
+70 PGLPFSVLKWVLTG

-90 NPKLS
+90 NPNMS
-95 SDTIKFLFRMYKN
+95 VETIKFLYRMYKN
-108 CNSLS
+108 CNSRS

-118 SRMLRIASYSQ
+118 RRMLRVANYSQ
-129 KALLEIENDFEIN
+129 KALLEIETDFDLY
-142 YEQRKQGSLQLFW
+142 YEQKKQGSLQLFW
-155 DTKEIDKIAKDISIL
+155 DLKEIEKTQKDIAIL
-170 EKFNIQSKILD
+170 DKFNINSQLLSA
-181 PEECIKVEP
+181 EECVKIEP
-190 ALKYVKNKLAGGIH
+190 GLQYVKNKLAGGIQ

-219 IYKKCLE
+219 VYKKCVE
-226 MGVHFEFNTEINSVK
+226 MGVNFEFNTEIKSLQISNDKIASVSTDSG
-241 LNNNE
+241 E
-246 IFSVLTNKGQFKADK
+246 IKADC
-261 YVVSLGSYSKKI
+261 YSVSLGSYSTKI
-273 LSNIGIEIPVYP
+273 LSKIGIEIPIYP

-292 MPVLSDNDA
+292 LPVLSNEDA

-319 DKIRVA
+319 DRIRVA
-325 GMAHLTDFNKNLREK
+325 GMAHLTDFDKNLRTK
-340 SRESLVSGLDLI
+340 SLDSLMSGLDLL

-357 MSSNNVN
+357 ESSKETN
-364 FWTGFRPC
+364 FWTGFRPS
-372 TPDGTPIIGNT
+372 TPDGTPIIGPT
-383 PYKNLYL
+383 PFNNLFL

-405 GKLLSNLISGTDPE
+405 GKLLANLVSGIDPE
-419 ISTEGIEMSRYS
+419 ISTEGIDMSRYS
-431 FSNKTEF
+431 FSNKMIK

>member
-1 MVKFALYEQNYSMK
+1 MK

-28 AYFLAKNGHEVTV
+28 AYFLAKQGHEVTV

-70 PGLPLNALKWALTG
+70 PGLPFSVLKWVLTG

-90 NPKLS
+90 NPNMS
-95 SDTIKFLFRMYKN
+95 VETVKFLYRMFKN
-108 CNSLS
+108 CNSRS

-118 SRMLRIASYSQ
+118 SRMLRVANYSQ
-129 KALLEIENDFEIN
+129 KALLEIETDFDLY
-142 YEQRKQGSLQLFW
+142 YEQKKQGSLQLFW
-155 DTKEIDKIAKDISIL
+155 DSKEIEKAHKDIAIL
-170 EKFNIQSKILD
+170 DKFNINSKLLSA
-181 PEECIKVEP
+181 EECVKIEP
-190 ALKYVKNKLAGGIH
+190 GLQYVKNKLAGGIQ

-219 IYKKCLE
+219 VYKKCVE
-226 MGVHFEFNTEINSVK
+226 MGVNFEFNTEIKSLQINNDKIASVSTDSG
-241 LNNNE
+241 E
-246 IFSVLTNKGQFKADK
+246 IKADC
-261 YVVSLGSYSKKI
+261 YSVSLGSYSTKI
-273 LSNIGIEIPVYP
+273 LSKIGIEIPIYP

-292 MPVLSDNDA
+292 LPVLSNEDA

-319 DKIRVA
+319 DRIRVA
-325 GMAHLTDFNKNLREK
+325 GMAHLTDFDKNLRTK
-340 SRESLVSGLDLI
+340 SLDSLMSGLDLL

-357 MSSNNVN
+357 ESSKETN
-364 FWTGFRPC
+364 FWTGFRPS
-372 TPDGTPIIGNT
+372 TPDGTPIIGPT
-383 PYKNLYL
+383 PFNNLFL

-405 GKLLSNLISGTDPE
+405 GKLLANLVSGIDPE
-419 ISTEGIEMSRYS
+419 ISTEGIDMSRYS
-431 FSNKTEF
+431 FSNKMIK

>member
-1 MVKFALYEQNYSMK
+1 MK

-28 AYFLAKNGHEVTV
+28 AYFLAKQGHEVTV

-70 PGLPLNALKWALTG
+70 PGLPFSVLKWVLTG

-90 NPKLS
+90 NPNMS
-95 SDTIKFLFRMYKN
+95 VETIKFLYRMYKN
-108 CNSLS
+108 CNSRS

-118 SRMLRIASYSQ
+118 SRMLRVANYSQ
-129 KALLEIENDFEIN
+129 KALLEIEADFDLY
-142 YEQRKQGSLQLFW
+142 YEQKKQGSLQLFW
-155 DTKEIDKIAKDISIL
+155 DSKEIEKTQKDIAIL
-170 EKFNIQSKILD
+170 DKFNINSQLLSA
-181 PEECIKVEP
+181 EECVKIEP
-190 ALKYVKNKLAGGIH
+190 GLQYVKNKLAGGIQ

-219 IYKKCLE
+219 VYKKCVE
-226 MGVHFEFNTEINSVK
+226 MGVNFEFNTEIKSLQISNDKIASVSTDSG
-241 LNNNE
+241 E
-246 IFSVLTNKGQFKADK
+246 IKADC
-261 YVVSLGSYSKKI
+261 YSVSLGSYSTKI
-273 LSNIGIEIPVYP
+273 LSKIGIEIPIYP

-292 MPVLSDNDA
+292 LPVLSNEDA

-319 DKIRVA
+319 DRIRVA
-325 GMAHLTDFNKNLREK
+325 GMAHLTDFDKNLRTK
-340 SRESLVSGLDLI
+340 SLDSLMSGLDLL

-357 MSSNNVN
+357 ESSKETN
-364 FWTGFRPC
+364 FWTGFRPS
-372 TPDGTPIIGNT
+372 TPDGTPIIGPT
-383 PYKNLYL
+383 PFNNLFL

-405 GKLLSNLISGTDPE
+405 GKLLANLVSGIDPE
-419 ISTEGIEMSRYS
+419 ISTEGIDMSRYS
-431 FSNKTEF
+431 FSNKMIK